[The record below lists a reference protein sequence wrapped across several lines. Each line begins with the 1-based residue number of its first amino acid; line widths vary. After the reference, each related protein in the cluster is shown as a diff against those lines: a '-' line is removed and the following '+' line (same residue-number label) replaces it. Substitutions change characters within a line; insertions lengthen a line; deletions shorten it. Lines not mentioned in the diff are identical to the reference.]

1 MEGAS
6 KRARFEW
13 GERVPLETL
22 QPGLIGQATT
32 TVRVGNTANEV
43 VDGAVP
49 MFSTPSM
56 VGLMEHASWNAI
68 AAHLAAGETSV
79 GTVVDIKHVAASP
92 IGLKVTARAEVVEV
106 EGRRI
111 RFKVEARDPSDLIGE
126 GFHERF
132 VVNLDRFLARANQKS
147 VASEQRG

>member
-1 MEGAS
+1 
-6 KRARFEW
+6 
-13 GERVPLETL
+13 VPLDSL
-22 QPGLIGQATT
+22 QPGLVGEVTT

-68 AAHLAAGETSV
+68 AAHLADGETSV
-79 GTVVDIKHVAASP
+79 GTVVDIKHLAASP
-92 IGLKVTARAEVVEV
+92 IGLEVTARAEVVEV
-106 EGRRI
+106 EGRRV
-111 RFKVEARDPSDLIGE
+111 RFKVEAHDPSDLVGE

-132 VVNLDRFLARANQKS
+132 IVDLDRFLLRANQK
-147 VASEQRG
+147 VGAR